1 MRSSQSATQILRFL
15 WKPQLSHP
23 WELTEAI
30 APIAAIR
37 PSSSQSFELDR
48 TSQTRRSPSWR
59 HHNQRWQSGSIL
71 LGHHPTTFATPDFSS
86 HRAMYHTTP
95 LLCGGKKE
103 AHGIIKGPGKGG
115 LESSPSL
122 PGLGHKES
130 SLTDA
135 QVLKE
140 VWSYIKPSTS
150 RETGQRVVAA
160 LSLLAASKILNVQVP
175 FLMKYAI
182 DSLAL
187 DPSGATP
194 ATVFGVAALTP
205 AALLIGYGA
214 ARAGASLCSEARNAV
229 FAKVSGY
236 AIRSVAIK
244 VFQHLHTLDLAFH
257 LDRQTG
263 AVARIID
270 RGTRGISFI
279 LNSMVF
285 NVVPTAFEV
294 TLVAGILAYKCGP
307 EFAALTAA
315 TITTYT
321 GFTFAVT
328 QWRTKFRR
336 DMNKAEAEAGAI
348 STDSLLNYETVKF
361 FNNEDHEARRLDSA
375 SARYEKASVETQKS
389 LALLNF
395 GQNAIFSTALTC
407 AMLLSAQGIA
417 AGNLTVGDLVMVNGL
432 LFQLSMP
439 LNFLGT
445 VYRETKQSLIDM
457 GAMFSLLKERAQVAD
472 APTAED
478 LPAPIGGGYDIEI
491 RDVTFGYRPNQPILK
506 GASFKIPAGK
516 SCAIVGTSGS
526 GKSTVLRL
534 LFRFYDPEQGQIL
547 VGGKDIRTEVKLDSL
562 RRAVGEV
569 PQDLVLFND
578 TIEYNIRYGRL
589 DATDAEVQAA
599 AQHAAIHDQIMQFPA
614 KYETLVGERGLK
626 LSGGEKQRVALARA
640 FLKQPTI
647 ALLDEPT
654 SALDSATEK
663 SVLGALF
670 DLARG
675 RTCLLVAHR
684 LSTAAQ
690 CDMIVVLED
699 GQVVE
704 SGSHSELL
712 SRGGRYAH
720 LWARQQESGMELP
733 YDEGNIEGEANDG
746 VAHANAVAAEAEEK
760 LR

>member
-1 MRSSQSATQILRFL
+1 MRSSRSVTRYLRAL
-15 WKPQLSHP
+15 WKPQLPHP

-30 APIAAIR
+30 APIAALR
-37 PSSSQSFELDR
+37 PSSSQPSELDH
-48 TSQTRRSPSWR
+48 SSRRSPSWR
-59 HHNQRWQSGSIL
+59 HLNQRWQSGSTL
-71 LGHHPTTFATPDFSS
+71 LGHHSITCAAPTSNS
-86 HRAMYHTTP
+86 HGAMYHTTAS
-95 LLCGGKKE
+95 LLGGKKE
-103 AHGIIKGPGKGG
+103 AQGIIKGPGKGG
-115 LESSPSL
+115 SDPSL

-130 SLTDA
+130 SLTDVE
-135 QVLKE
+135 VLKE

-150 RETGQRVVAA
+150 RETGHRVIAA

-187 DPSGATP
+187 DPTGATP

-205 AALLIGYGA
+205 TALLIGYGA
-214 ARAGASLCSEARNAV
+214 ARAGTSLCSEARNAV
-229 FAKVSGY
+229 FAKVSGF

-285 NVVPTAFEV
+285 NVAPTAFEV

-417 AGNLTVGDLVMVNGL
+417 DGNLTVGDLVMVNGL

-472 APTAED
+472 GPTAEN
-478 LPAPIGGGYDIEI
+478 LPAPTGGGYDIELK
-491 RDVTFGYRPNQPILK
+491 DVSFGYRPNQPILK

-534 LFRFYDPEQGQIL
+534 LFRFYDPHRGQIL
-547 VGGKDIRTEVKLDSL
+547 VGGKDIRTEVKLESL

-599 AQHAAIHDQIMQFPA
+599 AKHAAIHDQILQFPA

-704 SGSHSELL
+704 SGSHAELL
-712 SRGGRYAH
+712 SQGGRYAH

-733 YDEGNIEGEANDG
+733 YDEDILEGEADDG
-746 VAHANAVAAEAEEK
+746 TANASPLSAAEEEK

>member
-1 MRSSQSATQILRFL
+1 MRSSQSGTRILRTL
-15 WKPQLSHP
+15 WKSQQRNP
-23 WELTEAI
+23 WELSEAI
-30 APIAAIR
+30 APIAANW
-37 PSSSQSFELDR
+37 PTSSHSSSSSEPNQHHQS
-48 TSQTRRSPSWR
+48 
-59 HHNQRWQSGSIL
+59 RWQSNAALVGTYQRYSPFAIAT
-71 LGHHPTTFATPDFSS
+71 PTTYSAQKNLEAS
-86 HRAMYHTTP
+86 YHTSPP
-95 LLCGGKKE
+95 LLGGKKE

-115 LESSPSL
+115 GDPSF
-122 PGLGHKES
+122 PGLAHKES
-130 SLTDA
+130 TLTDA

-150 RETGQRVVAA
+150 KETGRRVAAA
-160 LSLLAASKILNVQVP
+160 LSLLAASKILNVQFP

-182 DSLAL
+182 DSLAF
-187 DPSGATP
+187 DPTGATP
-194 ATVFGVAALTP
+194 ATVFGIATLTP

-229 FAKVSGY
+229 FAKVSGF
-236 AIRSVAIK
+236 AIRTVATK

-315 TITTYT
+315 TITSYT

-361 FNNEDHEARRLDSA
+361 FNNEDHEARRLDGA
-375 SARYEKASVETQKS
+375 LARYEKASVETQKS

-457 GAMFSLLKERAQVAD
+457 GSMFSLLKERAQVAD

-478 LPAPIGGGYDIEI
+478 LPAPTGGGYDIELKN
-491 RDVTFGYRPNQPILK
+491 VSFGYRPNQPILK

-534 LFRFYDPEQGQIL
+534 LFRFYDPDQGQIL

-578 TIEYNIRYGRL
+578 TIEYNIHYGRL

-599 AQHAAIHDQIMQFPA
+599 AKHAAIHDQILQFPA

-640 FLKQPTI
+640 FLKQPAV

-675 RTCLLVAHR
+675 RTCLVVAHR

-704 SGSHSELL
+704 SGAHSELL
-712 SRGGRYAH
+712 AKGGRYAH
-720 LWARQQESGMELP
+720 LWARQQESGTMELP
-733 YDEGNIEGEANDG
+733 YDSSGKDT
-746 VAHANAVAAEAEEK
+746 VT
-760 LR
+760 

>member
-1 MRSSQSATQILRFL
+1 MRSSQSGTRILRRL
-15 WKPQLSHP
+15 WKPQHTNP
-23 WELTEAI
+23 WELSEAI
-30 APIAAIR
+30 APIAANWPTMSSH
-37 PSSSQSFELDR
+37 PSEVDHSYPQPR
-48 TSQTRRSPSWR
+48 
-59 HHNQRWQSGSIL
+59 RWQSNTAFPSRS
-71 LGHHPTTFATPDFSS
+71 HHSSFSSFATTTSKTYSS
-86 HRAMYHTTP
+86 HYHTSSP
-95 LLCGGKKE
+95 LLGGKKE

-115 LESSPSL
+115 ADPSF
-122 PGLGHKES
+122 PGLAHKES
-130 SLTDA
+130 TLTDV

-150 RETGQRVVAA
+150 KETGRRVAAA

-187 DPSGATP
+187 DPTGATP
-194 ATVFGVAALTP
+194 ATVFGVAAMTP

-214 ARAGASLCSEARNAV
+214 ARAGSSLCSEARNAV
-229 FAKVSGY
+229 FAKVSGF
-236 AIRSVAIK
+236 AIRSVATK

-263 AVARIID
+263 AVGRIID

-307 EFAALTAA
+307 EFAALTAV
-315 TITTYT
+315 TIASYT

-361 FNNEDHEARRLDSA
+361 FNNEDHEAQRLDNA
-375 SARYEKASVETQKS
+375 LARYEKASVETQKS

-457 GAMFSLLKERAQVAD
+457 GSMFSLLKERAQVSD

-478 LPAPIGGGYDIEI
+478 LPPPTGGGYDIELK
-491 RDVTFGYRPNQPILK
+491 DVSFGYRPNNLILK

-534 LFRFYDPEQGQIL
+534 LFRFYDPYQGQIL

-599 AQHAAIHDQIMQFPA
+599 AKHAAIHDQIMQFPA

-640 FLKQPTI
+640 FLKQPAV

-675 RTCLLVAHR
+675 RTCLVVAHR

-704 SGSHSELL
+704 SGAHAELL
-712 SRGGRYAH
+712 AQGGRYAH

-733 YDEGNIEGEANDG
+733 YDEGSVDVVEKA
-746 VAHANAVAAEAEEK
+746 AAEEEK

>member
-1 MRSSQSATQILRFL
+1 MLRAL

-23 WELTEAI
+23 WELSDAI
-30 APIAAIR
+30 APIAANW
-37 PSSSQSFELDR
+37 PSSSQFSEAKKDHRLPW
-48 TSQTRRSPSWR
+48 Q
-59 HHNQRWQSGSIL
+59 QRWHSNVAL
-71 LGHHPTTFATPDFSS
+71 LGYPSS
-86 HRAMYHTTP
+86 PFNNYSLQPSYYHTSP
-95 LLCGGKKE
+95 PMLGGKKE
-103 AHGIIKGPGKGG
+103 AHGIIKGAGKGE
-115 LESSPSL
+115 LEGPSL
-122 PGLGHKES
+122 PGLVHKES
-130 SLTDA
+130 TLTDA

-140 VWSYIKPSTS
+140 VWNYIKPSTS
-150 RETGQRVVAA
+150 KETGRRVAAA

-194 ATVFGVAALTP
+194 ASVFGIAALTP

-229 FAKVSGY
+229 FAKVSGF
-236 AIRSVAIK
+236 AIRSVATK

-315 TITTYT
+315 TITSYT

-361 FNNEDHEARRLDSA
+361 FNNEDHEARRLESA
-375 SARYEKASVETQKS
+375 LKRYEKASVETQKS

-457 GAMFSLLKERAQVAD
+457 GSMFSLLKERAQVAD

-478 LPAPIGGGYDIEI
+478 LPAPTGGGYDIELK
-491 RDVTFGYRPNQPILK
+491 DVTFGYRPNQPILK
-506 GASFKIPAGK
+506 GASFKISAGK

-534 LFRFYDPEQGQIL
+534 LFRFYDPHQGQIL

-599 AQHAAIHDQIMQFPA
+599 AKHAAIHDQILQFPA

-640 FLKQPTI
+640 FLKQPAV

-675 RTCLLVAHR
+675 RTCLVVAHR

-704 SGSHSELL
+704 SGAHSELL
-712 SRGGRYAH
+712 AQGGRYAH
-720 LWARQQESGMELP
+720 LWSRQQESGMELP
-733 YDEGNIEGEANDG
+733 YDEGNLGAANGSIDEAVDN
-746 VAHANAVAAEAEEK
+746 VATAAAEEEK

>member
-491 RDVTFGYRPNQPILK
+491 KDVTFGYRPNQPILK